1 MQKYTE
7 YIICKY
13 MYKIFTKYYIIL
25 YKINNKNA
33 QYNMHKYIMLNTH
46 YNIQ

>member
-1 MQKYTE
+1 MQIYVKYSQN
-7 YIICKY
+7 
-13 MYKIFTKYYIIL
+13 IIL